1 MRAPERTPLGA
12 ALALLLALVTLTGSA
27 SPALM
32 VGAVSLT
39 AILLGIGWP
48 ALLELPSPGGTRWV
62 VSCTGVLAAVTIL
75 LAPERIEPISG
86 ILMVCALGIFGAFVH
101 QMARPQREE
110 LTFSLTGTVS
120 GALMA
125 GLGASWVLAQHLA
138 LAQDQ
143 TALLTA
149 IALGLVATLLLSTAP
164 VPTLVQFLLSAVVGA
179 ALTAMLLMQL
189 LGLELLLASG
199 IGAVSAIAA
208 AAAQQLLG
216 STLVAREAVPSLAVA
231 AAPVATVGVVALLVV
246 SQLP

>member
-48 ALLELPSPGGTRWV
+48 ALLELPSPRGTRWV
-62 VSCTGVLAAVTIL
+62 VSGTGVLAAVTIL

-138 LAQDQ
+138 LVQDQ

-149 IALGLVATLLLSTAP
+149 MALGLVATLLLSTAP
-164 VPTLVQFLLSAVVGA
+164 VPTLAQFLLSAVVGA
-179 ALTAMLLMQL
+179 ALTAVLLMQL
-189 LGLELLLASG
+189 LGLDLLLASG

-231 AAPVATVGVVALLVV
+231 AAPVATAGVVALLAV